1 LPKLE
6 LSLGNEPSFFGNP
19 YPGAGPMLNL
29 DLTSTKI
36 YLRPGYT
43 DGRKQINGLAALV
56 RDQFLAN
63 PLDGSLYLF
72 CGLGGRRLKILYWDR
87 NGFCLW
93 MKRLEEDRF
102 PWPKS
107 PQEVQHI
114 QRWQLELLLQGI
126 DFRKAHPVRNYQY
139 AG

>member
-1 LPKLE
+1 
-6 LSLGNEPSFFGNP
+6 
-19 YPGAGPMLNL
+19 MLNL

-43 DGRKQINGLAALV
+43 EGRKQTNGLAALV

-72 CGLGGRRLKILYWDR
+72 CGLGGRIMKILYWDR

-102 PWPKS
+102 P
-107 PQEVQHI
+107 
-114 QRWQLELLLQGI
+114 
-126 DFRKAHPVRNYQY
+126 
-139 AG
+139 